1 MSKNSKAKGKIVRRL
16 GVNVY
21 GNPKYDRLLE
31 KRPTPPG
38 AQGGGRRRARL
49 SDYGLQLAEK
59 QKLRFC
65 YGLSEHQF
73 RRVFAKAKNM
83 KGITGENMLILLE
96 CRLDNVV
103 YRLGMAATRSQA
115 RQTVAHGHFR
125 INGRRASTPSMLV
138 SPEDK
143 ISARS
148 RKSSQ
153 NLIKEQLESTT
164 QETPPWLAVDESAVE
179 GLMVRMPVRE
189 DIPTVADEQLI
200 VEYYSK

>member
-1 MSKNSKAKGKIVRRL
+1 MSSNKKAKGKIVRRL

-31 KRPTPPG
+31 KRPSPPG
-38 AQGGGRRRARL
+38 AQAGGRRRSRS
-49 SDYGLQLAEK
+49 SDYGLQLSEK

-83 KGITGENMLILLE
+83 KGITGENMLILIE
-96 CRLDNVV
+96 RRLDNVI
-103 YRLGMAATRSQA
+103 YRMGMASTRSQA
-115 RQTVAHGHFR
+115 RQMATHGHLR
-125 INGRRASTPSMLV
+125 INGRKASTPSILV
-138 SPEDK
+138 CPDDK
-143 ISARS
+143 ITAGA
-148 RKSSQ
+148 KKGSQ
-153 NLIKEQLESTT
+153 NMVKEALEATT
-164 QETPPWLAVDESAVE
+164 TEPPSWLAVDKQGGE

-200 VEYYSK
+200 VEFYSK